1 MLKKYILAILIL
13 CLSVPSFS
21 QFDRELAG
29 VDYVRLGDENSKN
42 SVKFQKYSLRL
53 TIPKRLKGKGSFLIN
68 KFEYAKTGIDYSS
81 GPSILKDLEK
91 FHSISYSVGY
101 RRPLKN
107 DWAIIAMLTPQVSS
121 NFRSSLDW
129 SDLQLRGLVM
139 FTKPLKQTLRLSL
152 GVMYGTT
159 TGVPLPLPVLSM
171 MWKPASKWEVN
182 VGFPRFGV
190 KYAFTPK
197 TTLAADLFMVGD
209 NFTLTKDLFY
219 TDKKIDNIRIMN
231 LGGGLSLTQK
241 LTKHLKFKLSS
252 GYTFYRKFEFLG
264 SKDAVLDYNLDNDLY
279 FKIGLS
285 VGL

>member
-1 MLKKYILAILIL
+1 MPKKYIVSILLL
-13 CLSVPSFS
+13 CLFIPAFA

-29 VDYVRLGDENSKN
+29 VDYVRLGDENSRN

-53 TIPKRLKGKGSFLIN
+53 TIPKRLNDKGSFLIN
-68 KFEYAKTGIDYSS
+68 KFEYAKTSIDYSS
-81 GPSILKDLEK
+81 GPSILKDLER
-91 FHSISYSVGY
+91 FHTVSYTLGY
-101 RRPLKN
+101 RKSLKN
-107 DWAIIAMLTPQVSS
+107 NWSLIGMLTPQVSS
-121 NFRSSLDW
+121 NFRSSLEWEDI
-129 SDLQLRGLVM
+129 QLRGLVM
-139 FTKPLKQTLRLSL
+139 FTKPIKPTLRLSL

-171 MWKPASKWEVN
+171 MWKPAPKWEVN

-190 KYAFTPK
+190 KYALTPK
-197 TTLAADLFMVGD
+197 TKLSADLFMVGD

-241 LTKHLKFKLSS
+241 LTKHLKLNLNS

-264 SKDAVLDYNLDNDLY
+264 GTDSVLDYNLDNDLY
-279 FKIGLS
+279 IKVGLS

>member
-1 MLKKYILAILIL
+1 MQKKYIVSILLL
-13 CLSVPSFS
+13 CLFIPAFA

-42 SVKFQKYSLRL
+42 SVKFQKFSFRL
-53 TIPKRLKGKGSFLIN
+53 TIPKRLNDKGSFLLN
-68 KFEYAKTGIDYSS
+68 KFEYAKTSVDYTS
-81 GPSILKDLEK
+81 GPSILKDLER
-91 FHSISYSVGY
+91 FHTVSYTLGY

-107 DWAIIAMLTPQVSS
+107 NWSLIGMLTPQVSS
-121 NFRSSLDW
+121 NFRSSLEWEDI
-129 SDLQLRGLVM
+129 QLRGLVM
-139 FTKPLKQTLRLSL
+139 FTKPIKPTLRLSL

-171 MWKPASKWEVN
+171 MWKPAPKWEVN

-190 KYAFTPK
+190 KYALTPK
-197 TTLAADLFMVGD
+197 TNLSADLFMVGD

-241 LTKHLKFKLSS
+241 LTKHLKLKLNS

-264 SKDAVLDYNLDNDLY
+264 GKNSVLDYNLDNDMY
-279 FKIGLS
+279 FKVGLS